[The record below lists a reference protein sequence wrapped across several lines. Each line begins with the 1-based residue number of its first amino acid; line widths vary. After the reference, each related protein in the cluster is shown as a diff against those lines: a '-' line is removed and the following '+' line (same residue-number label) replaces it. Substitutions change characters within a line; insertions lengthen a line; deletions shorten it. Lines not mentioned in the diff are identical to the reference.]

1 MNEILIDAGPLIA
14 IADESEGRAHL
25 QCTIIFDSQ
34 RGVFVTT
41 LPCLTEAMYF
51 LGESQGWHAQEKI
64 WKLIAGEYLTIFNL
78 TESDLY
84 RMSILMDKYQD
95 TPMDFA
101 DASLVAS
108 AENLKTNRIFTLD
121 SDFRVYRINGR
132 ESFEIIP

>member
-1 MNEILIDAGPLIA
+1 MHNNFRFKTRDFCYHIA
-14 IADESEGRAHL
+14 LSNGSN
-25 QCTIIFDSQ
+25 F
-34 RGVFVTT
+34 
-41 LPCLTEAMYF
+41 F

-101 DASLVAS
+101 DASLVAA